1 MKQTLCSPLQEA
13 GLWHGEKAEGEGSA
27 DGWCGERGGNLLPS
41 GGRGDDVVSGPTWGC
56 QAPSGARWPLPP
68 GLTCSPVTRQE
79 RREKRERRGKRRRAL
94 IRAETGAWWPDTLL
108 NTAGIKTWGGFVRT
122 QQRQWGSQSLPRPI
136 THCLHQRHNKNT
148 LKHSHRESSALC
160 EPIGIQESSMKS
172 IWHNDGREAPANTA
186 QRQIVEKG
194 QDQIKAP

>member
-1 MKQTLCSPLQEA
+1 MRILALTASISYLLIPAVNIYWVKAVDTIWFLVLLQPWSKLYVHLYKRRGCGMERR
-13 GLWHGEKAEGEGSA
+13 LRAEGEGSA

-68 GLTCSPVTRQE
+68 GLTCSPVTRQQ
-79 RREKRERRGKRRRAL
+79 RRERGERRGKRRRAL

-122 QQRQWGSQSLPRPI
+122 QQRQWGREPVTSSPHHTLPPSE
-136 THCLHQRHNKNT
+136 TQ
-148 LKHSHRESSALC
+148 
-160 EPIGIQESSMKS
+160 
-172 IWHNDGREAPANTA
+172 
-186 QRQIVEKG
+186 
-194 QDQIKAP
+194 